1 MKKISKILAICIP
14 LFIVVCICLCLSI
27 EPISLSTVNI
37 VSDQYY
43 HFLFLLNKKKGNSTI
58 NSIVTQTE
66 KYDNSPL
73 RLTKIADLITQ
84 NFSDSWWS
92 YQNSQRFCEYNNTNG
107 DVIWNWC
114 SPLYGT
120 PLYDLFDK
128 NPGYYD
134 YVADKIGNVTLQET
148 NDLSFNPEWI
158 AYQEAGNCQA
168 ISVLFNETAN
178 RSGFVTRVVRS
189 NGLNH
194 MWNEV
199 NIDGNWKFFDAQR
212 YGERS
217 NNDPSYWYGDTKNYT
232 TDIYDITR
240 CGVYTLNLS
249 KNNGGF
255 GDDITQEYD
264 PNFTYLHGTYDSPGC
279 Q

>member
-14 LFIVVCICLCLSI
+14 LFIVVCIFLCLSI

-43 HFLFLLNKKKGNSTI
+43 HFLFLLNKEKGNSTI

-168 ISVLFNETAN
+168 ISVLFNETA
-178 RSGFVTRVVRS
+178 
-189 NGLNH
+189 
-194 MWNEV
+194 E
-199 NIDGNWKFFDAQR
+199 
-212 YGERS
+212 
-217 NNDPSYWYGDTKNYT
+217 
-232 TDIYDITR
+232 
-240 CGVYTLNLS
+240 
-249 KNNGGF
+249 
-255 GDDITQEYD
+255 
-264 PNFTYLHGTYDSPGC
+264 
-279 Q
+279 